1 MSPVCKGHVWVIKL
15 GYHTF
20 LCAILWAVCRK
31 YFWVFCFGIFN
42 CQRNHKWKPT
52 SNELY
57 KHFHRAFLT
66 FSLHLEACA
75 VVLATFSPSMDV
87 PLGCSTWNSSIFRDS
102 GSFTPNQT
110 RGYDRA
116 TCFHLQSVI
125 LCHILPINVRSST
138 WVFHSFWGQ
147 WVFYPGPG
155 KGSHIQ
161 GRVMGPLGANSC
173 WCNSYRSTMQP
184 LGPRPQCNALTPSS
198 VPQLHR
204 EGK

>member
-1 MSPVCKGHVWVIKL
+1 MRHLMGRVSKVLLAFSIASETANGKTP
-15 GYHTF
+15 TM
-20 LCAILWAVCRK
+20 
-31 YFWVFCFGIFN
+31 IF
-42 CQRNHKWKPT
+42 T
-52 SNELY
+52 TIFI
-57 KHFHRAFLT
+57 KHFWHSHYIWRLLQLFGPK
-66 FSLHLEACA
+66 
-75 VVLATFSPSMDV
+75 LAHMDV
-87 PLGCSTWNSSIFRDS
+87 PLGCSTWNSSIFRAS
-102 GSFTPNQT
+102 GSFTPDQT
-110 RGYDRA
+110 RGYDGA

-125 LCHILPINVRSST
+125 LCHILPIYVRSST

-147 WVFYPGPG
+147 WVFYLGPG

-173 WCNSYRSTMQP
+173 WCNSYRSTTQP